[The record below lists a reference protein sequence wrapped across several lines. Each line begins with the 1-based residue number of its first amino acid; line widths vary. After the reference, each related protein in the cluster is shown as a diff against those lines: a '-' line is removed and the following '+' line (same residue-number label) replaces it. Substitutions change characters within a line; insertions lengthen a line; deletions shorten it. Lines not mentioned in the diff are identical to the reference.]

1 VNRRL
6 PHVKTAR
13 GRALVAKGEAQ
24 PRRPPYTRKRL
35 TTAAPALTLIDSLG
49 AAGGTVQ
56 SPIKT
61 PDELLK
67 YRSLRQILADRHA
80 VVHSV
85 GPSDTVLGS
94 LEQMAAHNVGFLV
107 VLEQGALV
115 GVLSER
121 DYARKVIL
129 QGRASKD
136 TPVRDIMTRD
146 VVTVGPDE
154 SLSQCM
160 ALMRSKGFRHLPV
173 VQHGNVVGVLSI
185 RDLLSEIVAH
195 HERVIRDLEIERLAM
210 MGGGSTY

>member
-1 VNRRL
+1 M
-6 PHVKTAR
+6 T
-13 GRALVAKGEAQ
+13 G
-24 PRRPPYTRKRL
+24 
-35 TTAAPALTLIDSLG
+35 SFG
-49 AAGGTVQ
+49 AAGGIVQ

-85 GPSDTVLGS
+85 SPADSTFAAI
-94 LEQMAAHNVGFLV
+94 EKMAAHNIGFLIV
-107 VLEQGALV
+107 IEQGALV

-121 DYARKVIL
+121 DYARKIVL
-129 QGRASKD
+129 QGRTSKD
-136 TPVRDIMTRD
+136 TAVRDIMTRD

-160 ALMRSKGFRHLPV
+160 ALMRSRGFRHLPV

-195 HERVIRDLEIERLAM
+195 HERVIRDLELERLAM